1 MPKNGNDP
9 SKAITHVLLIFL
21 LHLNAYVLA
30 GFSIHEELQEWV
42 SAGIPE
48 YEALKACT
56 ANAAL
61 FLKKQSEV
69 GTIEAGK
76 QADLVLLEGNPLQ
89 NIANTKNEVALC

>member
-1 MPKNGNDP
+1 M
-9 SKAITHVLLIFL
+9 
-21 LHLNAYVLA
+21 LA

-61 FLKKQSEV
+61 FLKRQSEV

-89 NIANTKNEVALC
+89 NIANTQKRSGVMLRGRWFSAAELNQMLAEVKKAYPH